1 MHLPKQTIY
10 LLIALL
16 SFTFAAQAQT
26 IPAPQIT
33 CVATNE
39 QTGDVNISWD
49 LPTVQSCG
57 VFIEYVIEGSLTPT
71 GPFNLVAV
79 ISNQTTTTF
88 SHIGANA
95 TVVDWYYKMY
105 MRQNCPGATVD
116 TSAVIGEQ
124 ILYTPGINYVTVLPD
139 NTVEINWQQSPNTA
153 PDGFE
158 VQFVEAGTGLRSTI
172 DSVLGSSATSYID
185 ATGSPETG
193 SIEYYVQA
201 YDDCNNTSGPNATHS
216 TIYLTSDINS
226 CAQEVTLTFTPY
238 SAWPTDTIQNY
249 ELLVMMDGV
258 QLSLSDLGNSYPA
271 GGGPYSYV
279 YDIEGLVGDSLS
291 FTVIANNVNGVYS
304 SSSNAQNLK
313 LNALRSTAYNYITN
327 ASINVDGTVDLSWL
341 ADTSA
346 DLSYFLIKR
355 GLDSLSLEVVDTV
368 AVAPGGVSFEN
379 SYTDLSIDA
388 NEEAGSLYYQIETLD
403 TCGFSSNSG
412 IAKTIFLST
421 FFNENTGDNELDWNN
436 YAQPQITLL
445 NVTPFRLISESVLVP
460 IETFIP
466 DTLSYADPVANAI
479 SSNGAFC
486 YRIESEYQYRAND
499 LRFSRT
505 FSTYSNVQCVDLPP
519 VIYIPNAF
527 VPSSNVNDNFKPVLL
542 FPVDEYE
549 FRIYDRWGKE
559 LFGTEDIIGGWDG
572 SFNGERQPTGGYVYF
587 VRVKTV
593 EGRVEERRGV
603 VALIR

>member
-16 SFTFAAQAQT
+16 GFTFAAQAQT

-39 QTGDVNISWD
+39 QTGDVSISWD
-49 LPTVQSCG
+49 LPTVQPCG
-57 VFIEYVIEGSLTPT
+57 AFIEYIILGGLTPT
-71 GPFNLVAV
+71 GPFNLVAT
-79 ISNQTTTTF
+79 ISNQGTSTF
-88 SHIGANA
+88 AHVGANA

-116 TSAVIGEQ
+116 TSAVVGEQ
-124 ILYTPGINYVTVLPD
+124 ILYTPTINYVTVLAD

-158 VQFVEAGTGLRSTI
+158 VQFVEAATGLRSTI
-172 DSVLGSSATSYID
+172 DSVSGSSATSYID
-185 ATGSPETG
+185 VTGSPETG

-249 ELLVMMDGV
+249 ELLVMMDGTQV
-258 QLSLSDLGNSYPA
+258 SLTDLGNSYPA
-271 GGGPYSYV
+271 AGGPYTYV
-279 YDIEGLVGDSLS
+279 YDIDGLVGDSLS
-291 FTVIANNVNGVYS
+291 FTVTANHVNGNF
-304 SSSNAQNLK
+304 SSNSNTQKLE
-313 LNALRSTAYNYITN
+313 LNALRSTAFNFITN
-327 ASINVDGTVDLSWL
+327 ASINVDGSVELSWL

-355 GLDSLSLEVVDTV
+355 GLDSLSLQVVDTV
-368 AVAPGGVSFEN
+368 AVAPGGVTFEN
-379 SYTDLSIDA
+379 TYTDITVDG
-388 NEEAGSLYYQIETLD
+388 NEQPGSLFYQIETLD
-403 TCGFSSNSG
+403 TCGFTTNSG
-412 IAKTIFLST
+412 IAQTIFLST
-421 FFNENTGDNELDWNN
+421 FFNESTGDNLLEWNN
-436 YAQPQITLL
+436 YNQPQITLL
-445 NVTPFRLISESVLVP
+445 NATPYRLITNNVLVP

-466 DTLSYADPVANAI
+466 DTVSYADPVATAI
-479 SSNGAFC
+479 SNDGSFC
-486 YRIESEYQYRAND
+486 YRIESEYQYRAAD
-499 LRFSRT
+499 LRYSRT
-505 FSTYSNVQCVDLPP
+505 LRTYSNIQCVDLPP

-572 SFNGERQPTGGYVYF
+572 SFNGEKQPTGGYVYF
-587 VRVKTV
+587 VRVRTV